1 MSIHKDKRNNTWY
14 VKYKNSTK
22 RGFKTKTEAKQYEA
36 KLKLSLIHNADCI
49 NVYFHDVASDY
60 VKYQY
65 ERYQNKNISYGT
77 YLKIKNVI
85 ETIIIPHTDNQVMN
99 KLSELHCRK
108 FSEIISSLDYST
120 VHKNYVLNV
129 YKAIFKRGIQYYK
142 LSHNPSIIIEPLKK
156 SFEEKMNKKAKEKNV
171 WTMEE
176 FEKFISCV
184 DKEIYKQLFIVLYY
198 TGLRI
203 GEALALQ
210 WSDFENNEL
219 HITKAITRKTE
230 SGKYELKETKNIS
243 SIRDVDVGKVLG
255 DYLRTFKA
263 HEMKHI
269 GFREDWFIFG
279 RTQHLPQTSIDR
291 VKDTA
296 IKKAGVKRIRLHDFR
311 HSHASNLIANGINI
325 VAVSR
330 RLGHSDINITLSV
343 YTHLLKK
350 NELELTHF
358 IDNSS
363 QHLLNA

>member
-85 ETIIIPHTDNQVMN
+85 ETIIIPHTDNQV
-99 KLSELHCRK
+99 
-108 FSEIISSLDYST
+108 
-120 VHKNYVLNV
+120 
-129 YKAIFKRGIQYYK
+129 IQYYK